1 MVEVARS
8 NGYWYVRHPH
18 NVSRKVSLD
27 EPLIKASCCNDLI
40 HETFATAAE
49 RGFEDGVE
57 ASRASQQI
65 PPRLMPFP
73 VNLTDHSEGQLIL
86 SNILSEAKATGWGNT
101 YGYGKKSNWISNQIE
116 KWYSKEHGGFL
127 SW

>member
-1 MVEVARS
+1 
-8 NGYWYVRHPH
+8 
-18 NVSRKVSLD
+18 
-27 EPLIKASCCNDLI
+27 LIDASCCNDI
-40 HETFATAAE
+40 IDETVAT
-49 RGFEDGVE
+49 
-57 ASRASQQI
+57 
-65 PPRLMPFP
+65 
-73 VNLTDHSEGQLIL
+73 VNLTDQSNGQLIL